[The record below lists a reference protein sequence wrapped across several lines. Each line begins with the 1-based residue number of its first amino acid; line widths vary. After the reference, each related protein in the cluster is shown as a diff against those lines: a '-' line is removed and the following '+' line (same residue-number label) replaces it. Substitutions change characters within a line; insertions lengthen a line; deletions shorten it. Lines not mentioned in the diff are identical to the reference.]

1 MRDPLMFFNIRPAK
15 GALFAVGTD
24 ISTIHL
30 LSLVNDPE
38 DVAREAEEGKMM

>member
-30 LSLVNDPE
+30 LSLVKDPE